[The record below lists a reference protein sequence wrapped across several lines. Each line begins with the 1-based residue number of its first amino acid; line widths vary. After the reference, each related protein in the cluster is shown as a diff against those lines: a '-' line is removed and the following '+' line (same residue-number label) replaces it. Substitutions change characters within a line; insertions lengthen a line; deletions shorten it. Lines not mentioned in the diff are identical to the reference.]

1 MKTNNLGYDRTSC
14 KVRDHRYAHSHKK
27 RKYSLETRAVLFIFT
42 LELEV
47 LGWPYRTYIKT
58 AENGDLC
65 EEYLGENDFETDL
78 ATFCCYGQ
86 GTKASEAVKKIA
98 TDQKEYRNALLVLL
112 FAE

>member
-1 MKTNNLGYDRTSC
+1 MIEHPVKLEIIDMLIVIKNGNIVWKHGPYCSYLPLNL
-14 KVRDHRYAHSHKK
+14 
-27 RKYSLETRAVLFIFT
+27 KY
-42 LELEV
+42 

-58 AENGDLC
+58 AKNGDLC

>member
-1 MKTNNLGYDRTSC
+1 MKTNTLGNDRKSC
-14 KVRDHRYAHSHKK
+14 KVRDHRCAHSRKK
-27 RKYSLETRAVLFIFT
+27 RKDSLETRAVLLIFT
-42 LELEV
+42 LNLKY

-58 AENGDLC
+58 AKNGDFC

-78 ATFCCYGQ
+78 ATFCCYRQ

-98 TDQKEYRNALLVLL
+98 TDQKEYRNAPLVLL